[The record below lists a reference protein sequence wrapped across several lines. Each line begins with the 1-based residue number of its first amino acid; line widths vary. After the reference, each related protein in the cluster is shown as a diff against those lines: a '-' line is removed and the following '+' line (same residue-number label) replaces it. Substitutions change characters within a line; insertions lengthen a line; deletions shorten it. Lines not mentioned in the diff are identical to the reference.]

1 MSRVR
6 AKTIRL
12 EHERGSL
19 IDRSVK
25 GKKVDHIR
33 FSQAERSIVYVTV
46 VFVDRAEWSI
56 SIEPFSLP
64 TARVSHF
71 VSIEDAPIA
80 ESGQM
85 LVIGEGSG
93 GTRLAESR
101 AIRECCRQW
110 QYARCLIHSTESL
123 SDRHSGTRR
132 PHATAHCSARTRGQ
146 MPRAL
151 AS

>member
-1 MSRVR
+1 MSRAH

-12 EHERGSL
+12 EHRHGAL
-19 IDRSVK
+19 FDHSVK

-46 VFVDRAEWSI
+46 VLADGTEWSI

-71 VSIEDAPIA
+71 ISIEGDPIA

-85 LVIGEGSG
+85 FLPDHPDSHPQYE
-93 GTRLAESR
+93 E
-101 AIRECCRQW
+101 IRQ
-110 QYARCLIHSTESL
+110 
-123 SDRHSGTRR
+123 
-132 PHATAHCSARTRGQ
+132 PPK
-146 MPRAL
+146 PRKPRKR
-151 AS
+151 SEK

>member
-85 LVIGEGSG
+85 F
-93 GTRLAESR
+93 
-101 AIRECCRQW
+101 
-110 QYARCLIHSTESL
+110 L
-123 SDRHSGTRR
+123 SDHPDCYPQYDQIQQPPKQGKPGKRSKKWSH
-132 PHATAHCSARTRGQ
+132 
-146 MPRAL
+146 
-151 AS
+151 